1 MTAAT
6 LQRLRLVARTQP
18 FIANLEP
25 VGVQRAVSRL
35 VFGIDSVSVMRNTC
49 YIYTFKAD
57 HLSCTAFYQDRLH
70 QLVANR
76 MVLVPVAD

>member
-1 MTAAT
+1 M
-6 LQRLRLVARTQP
+6 LY
-18 FIANLEP
+18 
-25 VGVQRAVSRL
+25 
-35 VFGIDSVSVMRNTC
+35 ID
-49 YIYTFKAD
+49 TFKAD